1 MIDYILRL
9 ATHHLQY
16 IIHQRC
22 HAGIVTDD
30 IILIE
35 NNFIKS
41 KFILIYMNI
50 LSEKKYMKSRKYL
63 FLGVVMI
70 FLPSVAQAYVDPGTG
85 AYLLQ
90 LLIAVFGA
98 AVFYISKPAEL
109 LKLIRS
115 FFCKKSK
122 K

>member
-1 MIDYILRL
+1 
-9 ATHHLQY
+9 
-16 IIHQRC
+16 
-22 HAGIVTDD
+22 
-30 IILIE
+30 
-35 NNFIKS
+35 
-41 KFILIYMNI
+41 MNI
-50 LSEKKYMKSRKYL
+50 LSEKRYMKSRKYL
-63 FLGVVMI
+63 FLGAVMI
-70 FLPSVAQAYVDPGTG
+70 FFPSVAQAYVDPGTG

-115 FFCKKSK
+115 FFSKKSK